1 MRAVGESG
9 IYPTAELLDSAKAGV
24 VGVGIAI
31 VCDGGSVAYESAD
44 AYAGA
49 TNNTLGVAA
58 GDQVQITVQD
68 TGSALSA
75 RVTDITAGAS
85 TSSTANVGSHPPAY
99 ALVGVAPVIGSKKPV
114 PVPNF
119 NAVIFR
125 QAMVGARPSH
135 AAEASSSS
143 RASPIARSRS
153 RPASFRRVALRS
165 RRRSRFPEPGDRGVH
180 KLWLRSP
187 GFRPPRAR

>member
-1 MRAVGESG
+1 MRRRAWSASASPSSATGARS
-9 IYPTAELLDSAKAGV
+9 PTSPQ
-24 VGVGIAI
+24 
-31 VCDGGSVAYESAD
+31 D

-125 QAMVGARPSH
+125 QAMVGGAPLAHGRGLVKL
-135 AAEASSSS
+135 A
-143 RASPIARSRS
+143 
-153 RPASFRRVALRS
+153 RVAHRKVEISTSQLS
-165 RRRSRFPEPGDRGVH
+165 QGGTSFTTTQQVP
-180 KLWLRSP
+180 
-187 GFRPPRAR
+187 